1 VEEAGSLV
9 DGCRQQAVKDT
20 VATIG
25 IA

>member
-20 VATIG
+20 VAAIG

>member
-9 DGCRQQAVKDT
+9 DGCRQQAVEDA
-20 VATIG
+20 VAAIG

>member
-9 DGCRQQAVKDT
+9 DGCREQAVKDT
-20 VATIG
+20 VAAIG